1 MKRILTPIQK
11 KFLRA
16 FQKSELSRHFYWTGG
31 TLLASH
37 YLYHRF
43 SEDLDFFSDE
53 LFFDEYMAAQFLGLK
68 KATGAKKISETK
80 RLNRQQ
86 LIFEYGRQSLKVE
99 FVYFPFPALAKRI
112 LLPEFKIAVDSLKDL
127 AANKLHACFERS
139 EPKDIFDLYQ
149 IIKKKRYVF
158 MKLFPLVE
166 KKFGVSFDPVTT
178 VSKILK
184 NIPTLQNLRPLV
196 LNKNLLHLDA
206 IKKFFEEEG
215 LAFLKEKIR

>member
-1 MKRILTPIQK
+1 MKKILTPIQK

-37 YLYHRF
+37 YLHHRF

-53 LFFDEYMAAQFLGLK
+53 LFFDEYMATQFLGLK
-68 KATGAKKISETK
+68 KATGAKKMSEIK

-86 LIFEYGRQSLKVE
+86 LIFEYGRQQLKVE
-99 FVYFPFPALAKRI
+99 FVYFPFPVLEKHI
-112 LLPEFKIAVDSLKDL
+112 LLPEFKIAADSLKDL

-149 IIKKKRYVF
+149 IIKKERYVF
-158 MKLFPLVE
+158 MKLFSLVE

-184 NIPTLQNLRPLV
+184 NIPTLQHLRPLV
-196 LNKNLLHLDA
+196 LNKNLLQPET
-206 IKKFFEEEG
+206 IKEFFEEEG
-215 LAFLKEKIR
+215 ITFLKKKIR